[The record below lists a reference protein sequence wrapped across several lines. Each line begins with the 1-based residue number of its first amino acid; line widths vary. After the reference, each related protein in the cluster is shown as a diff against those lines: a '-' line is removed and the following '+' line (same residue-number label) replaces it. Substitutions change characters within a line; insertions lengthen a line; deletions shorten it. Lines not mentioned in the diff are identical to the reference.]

1 MAYTTPG
8 GKKRVCYYY
17 DGDIGN
23 YYYGQ
28 GHPMKPHRIRMTH
41 NLLLNYGLNRKM
53 EIYRPHKAN
62 LDEMTKYHSDDYIK
76 FLKTIRPD
84 NMSEYTKQMQRFNV
98 GEDCPVFDGLFEFC
112 QLSTGGSIAG
122 AVKLNK
128 QQTDVAINWAGGLHH
143 AKKSEASGFCYVND
157 IVLAILELLKYH
169 QRVLYI
175 DIDIHHGDGVEEA
188 FYTTDRVMT
197 VSFHKYGEY
206 FPGTGDL
213 RDIGAGKG
221 KYYAVN
227 FPLRDG
233 IDDESYEQIFNPVV
247 SKVMEVYKPNAVVL
261 QCGADSL
268 AGDRLGC
275 FNLSLKGHAQCV
287 NFVKKFNL
295 PLLVLGG
302 GGYTIRNV
310 ARCWTFETAVA
321 LDSDIAN
328 ELPYNDY
335 FEYFGPDFKL
345 HISPSNMANQNTND
359 YLEKIKQRLFENLRM
374 LPHAPGVQMH
384 PIPDDAPVVEESDNE
399 DEDMPMGSE
408 KRISMRASDKHISNP
423 EEFSDS
429 EDEGD
434 NRRDIH
440 IAKEGNKRKRR
451 KGAATP
457 VEKMVANGVE
467 NYEDTKSSILSNDMS
482 SLKGSTS
489 PVEEKEKPK
498 ISNETSKEGSP
509 QTVAISTA
517 ESSTDQPPE
526 QEANRNSPES
536 AEAVA
541 SGKAEKEELMEVQ
554 DSETPTNFDG
564 DPSSN
569 TDTPGITVKSNS
581 PRPTEEEKKEKV
593 PQSNESAAEPEKDI
607 ETKMEH

>member
-1 MAYTTPG
+1 MTATPL
-8 GKKRVCYYY
+8 KKRVCYYY

-41 NLLLNYGLNRKM
+41 NLILNYGLYRKM
-53 EIYRPHKAN
+53 EIYRPHKAVME
-62 LDEMTKYHSDDYIK
+62 EMTKYHSDDYIK
-76 FLKTIRPD
+76 FLRTIRPD
-84 NMSEYTKQMQRFNV
+84 NMPEYTKQMQRFNV
-98 GEDCPVFDGLFEFC
+98 GEDCPVFDGLYEFC
-112 QLSTGGSIAG
+112 QLSGGGSVAG

-128 QQTDVAINWAGGLHH
+128 QQTDIAVNWAGGLHH

-233 IDDESYEQIFNPVV
+233 IDDESYEKIFKPIM
-247 SKVMEVYKPNAVVL
+247 SKVMEMYQPSAIVL

-268 AGDRLGC
+268 SGDRLGC
-275 FNLSLKGHAQCV
+275 FNLTLKGHAKSVEFMKQY
-287 NFVKKFNL
+287 NL
-295 PLLVLGG
+295 PLLLLGG

-321 LDSDIAN
+321 LGVDIAN

-345 HISPSNMANQNTND
+345 HISPSNMTNQNTSEYMD
-359 YLEKIKQRLFENLRM
+359 KIKTRLYENLRM
-374 LPHAPGVQMH
+374 IPHAPGVQMQ
-384 PIPDDAPVVEESDNE
+384 PIPEDAIPEAKEEEEN
-399 DEDMPMGSE
+399 PN
-408 KRISMRASDKHISNP
+408 KRISIFSRDKRIACD
-423 EEFSDS
+423 EELSDS
-429 EDEGD
+429 EDEGEGG
-434 NRRDIH
+434 RRDAH
-440 IAKEGNKRKRR
+440 SHKSKRQ
-451 KGAATP
+451 
-457 VEKMVANGVE
+457 
-467 NYEDTKSSILSNDMS
+467 KSD
-482 SLKGSTS
+482 
-489 PVEEKEKPK
+489 
-498 ISNETSKEGSP
+498 ETSKETSETGK
-509 QTVAISTA
+509 TEEIKK
-517 ESSTDQPPE
+517 ES
-526 QEANRNSPES
+526 
-536 AEAVA
+536 
-541 SGKAEKEELMEVQ
+541 KKEEVVAMDASLTEQTKSSEKPAEV
-554 DSETPTNFDG
+554 
-564 DPSSN
+564 
-569 TDTPGITVKSNS
+569 VKA
-581 PRPTEEEKKEKV
+581 TEEEPKEAGASPKPADSVV
-593 PQSNESAAEPEKDI
+593 PPSAQAPATTTEEGPVMPAQSMTSDQKAV
-607 ETKMEH
+607 

>member
-1 MAYTTPG
+1 MALSSQGT
-8 GKKRVCYYY
+8 KKKVCYYY
-17 DGDIGN
+17 DGDVGN

-41 NLLLNYGLNRKM
+41 NLLLNYGLYRKM

-62 LDEMTKYHSDDYIK
+62 GEEMTKYHSDDYIK
-76 FLKTIRPD
+76 FLRSIRPD
-84 NMSEYTKQMQRFNV
+84 NMSEYSKQMQR
-98 GEDCPVFDGLFEFC
+98 
-112 QLSTGGSIAG
+112 SG

-128 QQTDVAINWAGGLHH
+128 QQTDIAINWAGGLHH

-227 FPLRDG
+227 YPLRDG
-233 IDDESYEQIFNPVV
+233 IDDESYEAIFKPIMA
-247 SKVMEVYKPNAVVL
+247 KVMEMYQPSAVVL

-268 AGDRLGC
+268 SGDRLGC
-275 FNLSLKGHAQCV
+275 FNLTIKGHAKCV
-287 NFVKKFNL
+287 EYMKSFNL
-295 PLLVLGG
+295 PLLMLGG

-310 ARCWTFETAVA
+310 ARCWTYETAVA
-321 LDSDIAN
+321 LDSTIPN

-345 HISPSNMANQNTND
+345 HISPSNMTNQNTND

-374 LPHAPGVQMH
+374 LPHAPGVQMQV
-384 PIPDDAPVVEESDNE
+384 IPEDAVQEDSGDEEDDPD
-399 DEDMPMGSE
+399 
-408 KRISMRASDKHISNP
+408 KRIPIRAHDKRIACD

-429 EDEGD
+429 EDEGQGG
-434 NRRDIH
+434 RRNTINFKK
-440 IAKEGNKRKRR
+440 AKRVKTEEDKDGEEKKDV
-451 KGAATP
+451 KEEEKTP
-457 VEKMVANGVE
+457 EEKM
-467 NYEDTKSSILSNDMS
+467 DTK
-482 SLKGSTS
+482 G
-489 PVEEKEKPK
+489 P
-498 ISNETSKEGSP
+498 
-509 QTVAISTA
+509 
-517 ESSTDQPPE
+517 
-526 QEANRNSPES
+526 
-536 AEAVA
+536 
-541 SGKAEKEELMEVQ
+541 KEELK
-554 DSETPTNFDG
+554 TT
-564 DPSSN
+564 
-569 TDTPGITVKSNS
+569 
-581 PRPTEEEKKEKV
+581 
-593 PQSNESAAEPEKDI
+593 
-607 ETKMEH
+607 

>member
-1 MAYTTPG
+1 MASTG
-8 GKKRVCYYY
+8 SKKRVCYYY
-17 DGDIGN
+17 DGDVGN

-41 NLLLNYGLNRKM
+41 NLILNYGLYRKM
-53 EIYRPHKAN
+53 EIYRPHKAVME
-62 LDEMTKYHSDDYIK
+62 EMTKYHSDDYIK
-76 FLKTIRPD
+76 FLRTIRPD

-98 GEDCPVFDGLFEFC
+98 GEDCPVFDGLYEFC
-112 QLSTGGSIAG
+112 QLSGGGSVAG

-128 QQTDVAINWAGGLHH
+128 QQTDIAVNWAGGLHH

-233 IDDESYEQIFNPVV
+233 IDDESYEHIFKPIM
-247 SKVMEVYKPNAVVL
+247 SKVMEMYQPSAVVL

-268 AGDRLGC
+268 SGDRLGC
-275 FNLSLKGHAQCV
+275 FNLTLKGHAKCV
-287 NFVKKFNL
+287 EFMKQYNL
-295 PLLVLGG
+295 PLLLLGG

-310 ARCWTFETAVA
+310 ARCWTYETATA
-321 LDSDIAN
+321 LGVEIAN

-345 HISPSNMANQNTND
+345 HISPSNMTNQNTGD
-359 YLEKIKQRLFENLRM
+359 YLEKIKTRLYENLRM
-374 LPHAPGVQMH
+374 IPHAPGVQIQ
-384 PIPDDAPVVEESDNE
+384 PILEDALRDESDNE
-399 DEDMPMGSE
+399 EEEHSD
-408 KRISMRASDKHISNP
+408 KRISIMSRDKRIACD

-429 EDEGD
+429 EDEGEGG
-434 NRRDIH
+434 RRDIRSH
-440 IAKEGNKRKRR
+440 RRKRQRPAQDTQAKEAAEKSAEARREREELTNKEKVTASAAVNAEPMDISTSEPPAKGPETEKPVPDSQKPIDVKEEKPAVSAKTDSPPAKEGNDVTKP
-451 KGAATP
+451 APSAQTTP
-457 VEKMVANGVE
+457 
-467 NYEDTKSSILSNDMS
+467 
-482 SLKGSTS
+482 
-489 PVEEKEKPK
+489 
-498 ISNETSKEGSP
+498 
-509 QTVAISTA
+509 
-517 ESSTDQPPE
+517 PPAPPA
-526 QEANRNSPES
+526 QS
-536 AEAVA
+536 
-541 SGKAEKEELMEVQ
+541 
-554 DSETPTNFDG
+554 
-564 DPSSN
+564 
-569 TDTPGITVKSNS
+569 
-581 PRPTEEEKKEKV
+581 TEE
-593 PQSNESAAEPEKDI
+593 
-607 ETKMEH
+607 KMEH